1 MARTKYTERFCAYC
15 NKSSRMEM
23 LGEMQGVQGKTW
35 LRCSRCH
42 HMSLVLNDVQAQQ
55 DQGKLDPTT
64 ATVYRPDLKFNVGDA
79 IFHSEWNDVGKVL
92 SKMRTSNGSESIL
105 VAFEREGERRLIAN
119 LKLDTVTTEN

>member
-1 MARTKYTERFCAYC
+1 
-15 NKSSRMEM
+15 MEM